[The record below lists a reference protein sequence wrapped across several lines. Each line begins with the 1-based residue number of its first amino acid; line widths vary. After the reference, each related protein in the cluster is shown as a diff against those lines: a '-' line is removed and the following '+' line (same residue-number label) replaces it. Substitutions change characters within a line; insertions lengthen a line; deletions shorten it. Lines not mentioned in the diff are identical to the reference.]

1 MGFLEDIY
9 FERNGCDLK
18 EMKQEREKR
27 LLNKKKSKSPKDY
40 FLLSKEI
47 RIFVKV
53 IIMLYLVFCF
63 ISLFTFGLK
72 NMELLITYILKII
85 FISSALVTLFMKG
98 KKFELISLGL
108 IVLTIVSNFVFF
120 L

>member
-1 MGFLEDIY
+1 MGFLEDMY
-9 FERNGCDLK
+9 FERNGCDIK
-18 EMKQEREKR
+18 KMKQEREKR
-27 LLNKKKSKSPKDY
+27 LLNKKKIESPKDY
-40 FLLSKEI
+40 FLISKKM
-47 RIFVKV
+47 RIFAMV